1 MTSKHKLRRKRRRN
15 PKPLPTIRRPTVA
28 AQFYESDAEAL
39 RNQIKKCF
47 LHKLGP
53 KKLPTV
59 NLHNHPRNIV
69 GMICP
74 HAGYI
79 YSGPVAASA
88 YYELAL
94 DGKPDTIVLL
104 GPNHTGYGSALS
116 LMREGIWQT
125 PLGNIEIDTK
135 IADDII
141 QETNI
146 IDVDELAHRYEHSIE
161 VQLPFLQFL
170 YGDTFKIVP
179 ICFLM
184 QDYDSAVE
192 VGRALEEA
200 LESNNTVVIAS
211 SDMTHYEP
219 AKTAAEKDQAAL
231 KAITAMDAKCFYETV
246 EKQNITACGY
256 APITAL
262 ITYAK
267 GVNVKEAKVLNYHN
281 SGDITGDHSSV
292 VGYAALNFKKNSH

>member
-1 MTSKHKLRRKRRRN
+1 M
-15 PKPLPTIRRPTVA
+15 PTIRRPTVA
-28 AQFYESDAEAL
+28 GQFYEGDAEAL
-39 RNQIKKCF
+39 RAQIKNCF
-47 LHKLGP
+47 LHKIGP
-53 KKLPTV
+53 QKLPEV
-59 NLHNHPRNIV
+59 NLHTHPRNIV

-74 HAGYI
+74 HAGYM

-88 YYELAL
+88 FYELAQ
-94 DGKPDTIVLL
+94 DGKPDTVVLM

-116 LMREGIWQT
+116 MMRQGVWQT
-125 PLGNIEIDTK
+125 PLGSIEIDTQL
-135 IADDII
+135 ADRITR
-141 QETNI
+141 ETSI

-170 YGDTFKIVP
+170 YGNSFKIVP

-200 LESNNTVVIAS
+200 LDATNTVVIAS
-211 SDMTHYEP
+211 SDMTHYERAEAAA
-219 AKTAAEKDQAAL
+219 AKDKAAL
-231 KAITAMDAKCFYETV
+231 KAVTELDAKRFYKTIEA
-246 EKQNITACGY
+246 QNITACGY

-262 ITYAK
+262 ITYAS
-267 GVNVKEAKVLNYHN
+267 GVCAEAEVLNYHN

-292 VGYAALNFKKNSH
+292 VGYAAVNFKK

>member
-1 MTSKHKLRRKRRRN
+1 MV
-15 PKPLPTIRRPTVA
+15 TIRRPTVA
-28 AQFYESDAEAL
+28 GQFYEGNAEAL
-39 RNQIKKCF
+39 REQIRGCF
-47 LHKLGP
+47 LHPLGP
-53 KKLPTV
+53 KKLPNV
-59 NLHNHPRNIV
+59 NMHFKPRNII

-74 HAGYI
+74 HAGYN

-88 YYELAL
+88 FFELAQ
-94 DGKPDTIVLL
+94 DGKPDTIVLM

-116 LMREGIWQT
+116 LMREGVWQT
-125 PLGNIEIDTK
+125 PLGQVEIDTALAEQ
-135 IADDII
+135 IMH
-141 QETNI
+141 ETNI
-146 IDVDELAHRYEHSIE
+146 IDADSVAHRYEHSIE

-200 LESNNTVVIAS
+200 LDATNTVVIAS

-219 AKTAAEKDQAAL
+219 AKVAAVKDQAAL
-231 KAITAMDAKCFYETV
+231 RAVLSLDAKGFYETIERNNV
-246 EKQNITACGY
+246 TACGY
-256 APITAL
+256 APITSL
-262 ITYAK
+262 ITYAS
-267 GVNVKEAKVLNYHN
+267 GVCAKATLLSYHN

-292 VGYAALNFKKNSH
+292 VGYAAVDFKT

>member
-1 MTSKHKLRRKRRRN
+1 M
-15 PKPLPTIRRPTVA
+15 PTIRRPTVA
-28 AQFYESDAEAL
+28 GQFYKGDAEAL
-39 RNQIKKCF
+39 RAQIKNCF
-47 LHKLGP
+47 LHELGP
-53 KKLPTV
+53 KKLPNV
-59 NLHNHPRNIV
+59 NLHIHPRNIV

-74 HAGYI
+74 HAGYM

-88 YYELAL
+88 FYELAL
-94 DGKPDTIVLL
+94 DGKPDTVVLM

-116 LMREGIWQT
+116 LMREGVWRT
-125 PLGNIEIDTK
+125 PLGDIEIDTEMANK
-135 IADDII
+135 ITH
-141 QETNI
+141 ETSV

-170 YGDTFKIVP
+170 YGNAFKIVP

-192 VGRALEEA
+192 VGRALVEVLDA
-200 LESNNTVVIAS
+200 TNTVVIAS

-219 AKTAAEKDQAAL
+219 AKTAAAKDQAAL
-231 KAITAMDAKCFYETV
+231 KAVTDMDAKRFYETV
-246 EKQNITACGY
+246 ETQNITACGY

-267 GVNVKEAKVLNYHN
+267 GVNAKEAKLLSYHN
-281 SGDITGDHSSV
+281 SGDITGDSSSV
-292 VGYAALNFKKNSH
+292 VGYAAVSFRK